1 MTTDYRDSTGQETLR
16 VSPLE
21 LFFDLVFVFTVTQL
35 TASLAH
41 HLDGGGLLRVVIML
55 ALIWWMYDAFIW
67 LTNAMPPTTPSR
79 RGLMLAGMAGFL
91 IISLAVPHAFDGSGV
106 VFGLAYLFVIAVH
119 CGTFAAS
126 GVTLSSVARMGGL
139 NVLNAALVV
148 IGGYLRGGVQLGLWT
163 VSLAILLATPRLV
176 DLGEFTIRCGHFVE
190 RHGLIMIVA
199 FGESVIAIGVGVGDA
214 QLTAGRVSAAV
225 LMLCV
230 CLGLWW
236 AYFGHGDDERGE
248 HALARLTAAQ
258 RNFAAVRIYNLGH
271 YGLLLGVLLFA
282 AGVKSAVGHAGD
294 HLGDAQAWAL
304 AGGIALFLT
313 ADAADRHAI
322 GLRPLLPRL
331 CAAGLLAATVP
342 LGTRLTALTQVGGA
356 VLVLALCFGYEELT
370 ARGAPAPAGT
380 VQA

>member
-1 MTTDYRDSTGQETLR
+1 MTTEFADPTAEETLR

-21 LFFDLVFVFTVTQL
+21 LFFDLVFVFTITQL

-55 ALIWWMYDAFIW
+55 AVIWWMYDAFIW
-67 LTNAMPPTTPSR
+67 LTNAMPPTTHSR

-91 IISLAVPHAFDGSGV
+91 IISLAIPHAFDGSGI

-119 CGTFAAS
+119 TGTFAAA
-126 GVTLSSVARMGGL
+126 GVELRAVARMGAMNGF
-139 NVLNAALVV
+139 NATLVV
-148 IGGYLRGGVQLGLWT
+148 IGGYLQGGAQLALWAI
-163 VSLAILLATPRLV
+163 SLALQLITPRIAGLA
-176 DLGEFTIRCGHFVE
+176 EFTIRCGHFVE
-190 RHGLIMIVA
+190 RHGLVMIVA
-199 FGESVIAIGVGVGDA
+199 FGESVIAIGAGVGDA
-214 QLTAGRVSAAV
+214 QLTAGRVGAAL

-236 AYFGHGDDERGE
+236 AYFGHGDDEQGE
-248 HALARLTAAQ
+248 RAMAALPSRQ

-271 YGLLLGVLLFA
+271 YALLLGVLLFA

-294 HLGDAQAWAL
+294 HLGAAQAWAL

-313 ADAADRHAI
+313 ANTAIRRAI
-322 GLRPLLPRL
+322 GLGPLLPRL
-331 CAAGLLAATVP
+331 CAAALLAATVP

-356 VLVLALCFGYEELT
+356 VLVLGLCFGYEELS
-370 ARGAPAPAGT
+370 ARSAPASAGT
-380 VQA
+380 GQA

>member
-1 MTTDYRDSTGQETLR
+1 MTTDFIDSAEQETLR

-21 LFFDLVFVFTVTQL
+21 LFFDLVFVFTITQL

-55 ALIWWMYDAFIW
+55 AVIWWMYDAFIW
-67 LTNAMPPTTPSR
+67 LTNAVPPTTHGR
-79 RGLMLAGMAGFL
+79 RGLMLVGMAGFL
-91 IISLAVPHAFDGSGV
+91 IISLAIPHAFDGSGV

-119 CGTFAAS
+119 TGTFAAS
-126 GVTLSSVARMGGL
+126 GVDLSSVARMGAL

-148 IGGYLRGGVQLGLWT
+148 IGGYLEGTAQLSLWA
-163 VSLAILLATPRLV
+163 VSLVIQLSTPRLV
-176 DLGEFTIRCGHFVE
+176 GLGEFTIRCGHFVE
-190 RHGLIMIVA
+190 RHGLVMIVA
-199 FGESVIAIGVGVGDA
+199 FGESVIAIGVGAGDA
-214 QLTAGRVSAAV
+214 PLTAGRVSAAV

-236 AYFGHGDDERGE
+236 AYFGHGNDERGE
-248 HALARLTAAQ
+248 HALAELPARQ

-294 HLGDAQAWAL
+294 QLGDAQAWAL
-304 AGGIALFLT
+304 AGGIALFL
-313 ADAADRHAI
+313 AADTAI
-322 GLRPLLPRL
+322 RRAIRLGPLLPRL
-331 CAAGLLAATVP
+331 CAAALLAVTVP
-342 LGTRLTALTQVGGA
+342 LGTRLTALAQVGGA
-356 VLVLALCFGYEELT
+356 VLVLGLCFGYEELT
-370 ARGAPAPAGT
+370 ARSVPAPAGT